1 MMLRLVQ
8 KSLTM
13 NRSKLMNHINHLAE
27 EIRILDGKRES
38 LIENK
43 SLAAVLIYDT
53 SIKLLESRIAECKKE
68 IEDSSIPLED

>member
-1 MMLRLVQ
+1 
-8 KSLTM
+8 
-13 NRSKLMNHINHLAE
+13 MNHINHLAE
-27 EIRILDGKRES
+27 EIKILDGKRES

-68 IEDSSIPLED
+68 IEDS